1 MDTTEDIRWLFIA
14 IVMRA
19 KQLESEGDCKSD
31 IMLRDTLLRIKAR
44 ESDGLYF
51 VLEDYVERVLYEADT
66 HRESH
71 QELARVLQGY
81 VQFEYTLQLFG
92 RLPRLRQLFK
102 KARLN
107 RWLQMKSHV
116 EEVRHHVSRYFELLD
131 QATRAGENL
140 SAEDIERC
148 EHLALIFRVPLT
160 LKLIQYKEFLAESE
174 SQLSVSEYKK

>member
-1 MDTTEDIRWLFIA
+1 MDTTEDVRWLFIA

-19 KQLESEGDCKSD
+19 KQLESEIDCRSD

-51 VLEDYVERVLYEADT
+51 VLEDYVGQVLYEADT

-71 QELARVLQGY
+71 QELSRVLKEY
-81 VQFEYTLQLFG
+81 AEFEYILQLFG
-92 RLPRLRQLFK
+92 RQSHLRQLFK
-102 KARLN
+102 GARLN
-107 RWLQMKSHV
+107 RWLKMKSQA
-116 EEVRHHVSRYFELLD
+116 EEVRRHVSHYFELLD

-174 SQLSVSEYKK
+174 SQLSISEYEK